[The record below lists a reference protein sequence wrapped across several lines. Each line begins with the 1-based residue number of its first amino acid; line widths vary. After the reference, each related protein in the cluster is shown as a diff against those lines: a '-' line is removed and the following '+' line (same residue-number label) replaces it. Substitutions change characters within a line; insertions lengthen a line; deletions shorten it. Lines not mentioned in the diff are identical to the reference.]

1 MRKLIFYV
9 TLIILVSSC
18 INLKPV
24 NDFSSTSIKSLEKY
38 KDLEI
43 THKFSCE
50 KLYYYRNL
58 SQFNLKITEPNCDF
72 QKKADEA
79 NLILYNSVL
88 NYFSGLEKI
97 TDDEIVSH
105 NLEKLV
111 ETISGENLQD
121 FVNLDDKQKTAF
133 SKLGT
138 LLFRAFTDGY
148 RKEKVKEFVKDA
160 DPHIEIIIDALSDN
174 VSKLKLSPLK
184 TIKDS
189 YEQLYSDLTKDSL
202 GSKYDKINAYKE
214 YLDQLRKIRVIEKK
228 VDTYIKSLAKI
239 KEGHKKLA
247 SNIDQLKKDQV
258 KNQLIEFTTIIKTIT
273 TEINNLK

>member
-1 MRKLIFYV
+1 
-9 TLIILVSSC
+9 VSSC